1 MKNTTKNTKT
11 ILFASLIAAMLLPFS
26 AMEFA
31 DANTNADDVKTKE
44 DFKQDVKDWIR
55 SQNGE
60 TKAEKISSLKIEYNE
75 FLLELITKVLADTD
89 LQSVSDKEVEALI
102 HYAIT
107 ETIKDEYIKNKFEE
121 NEKDSLTNA
130 VFDMLSIFGLQEAHA
145 TCPATTNPSYK
156 QENIDIVGG
165 SYGGHYFNGDNDLY
179 LVLYSDNSSTCER
192 TYSLSFYD
200 EDHPEHDA
208 LYDAVRWVIFNRTF
222 DIETFAIKNN
232 NQIVFDDTYSSSN
245 DFDCLEELVY
255 GCHETHT
262 KTYYPGSTVYVSN
275 TWNHMMNTY
284 DTNPSLTSVSVP

>member
-1 MKNTTKNTKT
+1 MTRKSAKT

-31 DANTNADDVKTKE
+31 DARTNGDDVKTKE
-44 DFKQDVKDWIR
+44 DFKQDVKDWVR

-60 TKAEKISSLKIEYNE
+60 TKDEKISSLKTEYDE
-75 FLLELITKVLADTD
+75 LLLELIAKALVDAD
-89 LQSVSDKEVEALI
+89 LQSVSDKETQALI
-102 HYAIT
+102 HYAVT

-121 NEKDSLTNA
+121 NENDALTNA
-130 VFDMLSIFGLQEAHA
+130 VFNMLSIFGLQEAYA
-145 TCPATTNPSYK
+145 TCPSTTNPSYK

-165 SYGGHYFNGDNDLY
+165 SYGGNYFNGDNDLY

-200 EDHPEHDA
+200 EDHPGHDA
-208 LYDAVRWVIFNRTF
+208 AYDALRWVLFNRTF

-232 NQIVFDDTYSSSN
+232 NQIIFDNTYSGSN
-245 DFDCLEELVY
+245 DFDCLLWGG
-255 GCHETHT
+255 GCHLTHT